1 MSASSGSVLVHQHK
15 PPVGLAGDD
24 VPCCGVP
31 LNADA
36 TASGARCCVPVAGL
50 SGIDATSGI
59 AGLSS
64 VCHRLS
70 GTDATSVIAG
80 LSAAC
85 HSRTFWNRCH
95 IRHCWAQ
102 GCMSQQ
108 DFLEQIPHQ
117 ALLGSGL
124 HATSGMC
131 WPQGTRQITCFW
143 ADCCANATTGC
154 GGSGVEAT

>member
-64 VCHRLS
+64 VCQ
-70 GTDATSVIAG
+70 
-80 LSAAC
+80 
-85 HSRTFWNRCH
+85 W
-95 IRHCWAQ
+95 
-102 GCMSQQ
+102 Q
-108 DFLEQIPHQ
+108 DFLGQMPHQ
-117 ALLGSGL
+117 ALLGSVL
-124 HATSGMC
+124 CATDFLG
-131 WPQGTRQITCFW
+131 
-143 ADCCANATTGC
+143 
-154 GGSGVEAT
+154 